1 MPRVKGAIMLTQAS
15 IMKQDEDLTGF
26 QTPAITSSSA
36 QRAAVRDRLLKRL
49 QNMKP
54 NHMSKLTE
62 SIRLM
67 ALDGLPR
74 EHGRM
79 LFGD

>member
-74 EHGRM
+74 EHRRM

>member
-36 QRAAVRDRLLKRL
+36 QRAAVRARLLKRL

-74 EHGRM
+74 EHRRM

>member
-26 QTPAITSSSA
+26 RTSAITSSSA

-67 ALDGLPR
+67 ILDGLP
-74 EHGRM
+74 
-79 LFGD
+79 